1 MDQALLILIGSWILV
16 VVWVLGV
23 ILIQKK
29 QHPEALFILFLTEMW
44 ERFSYYGMR
53 ALLVL
58 YLVSEITKGGLGWT
72 SAQAGQLY
80 GIYTGLV
87 YVTPLIGGYLADRFL
102 GHRAAIFIGGIIMA
116 IGHATLA
123 IDMMPTFYLGLLL
136 LIIGN
141 GFFKP
146 NISSLVGQ
154 LYPQGSPI
162 KDSAYTIFY
171 MGVNLGAFLGGI
183 TCGYLGEN
191 IGWHY
196 GFGAAGVGMCLGLIV
211 FYLGKS
217 KLGEVGK
224 KVEITTENK
233 LTDSIPLTSLEKD
246 RLKVIA
252 ALSFFSI
259 IFWIAFEQAG
269 SSLNIYA
276 YKFTD
281 RTIGASNYE
290 IPASFFQSVNP
301 LFIMLLAPLFS
312 WIWLSLAKTNNNPN
326 GPMKFALGFVL
337 LGLGFVALVIGA
349 SSIPKGATSGSAHL
363 LWLVLAYLLHTMGE
377 LCISPVGLSFV
388 SKLSPLKFVG
398 IMFGIWLFAS
408 AIGNYISGFL
418 SGFIDQLAQE
428 QSLSIF
434 FAMFVGISL
443 AGAVLAACMSPLL
456 KKWMH
461 GVK

>member
-1 MDQALLILIGSWILV
+1 MNQALLILIGSWLLV
-16 VVWVLGV
+16 MVWVLGV
-23 ILIQKK
+23 ILIQRK

-53 ALLVL
+53 ALLTL
-58 YLVSEITKGGLGWT
+58 YLISEISKGGLGWT
-72 SAQAGQLY
+72 SAEAGQLY
-80 GIYTGLV
+80 GLYTGLA

-123 IDMMPTFYLGLLL
+123 IDLMPAFYLGLILL
-136 LIIGN
+136 VIGN

-154 LYPQGSPI
+154 LYPSGSPI

-171 MGVNLGAFLGGI
+171 MGVNLGAFLGAI

-196 GFGAAGVGMCLGLIV
+196 GFGAAGIGMSLGLLV
-211 FYLGKS
+211 FYFGRY
-217 KLGEVGK
+217 KLGEIGK
-224 KVEITTENK
+224 KVIVNTNDNLIEGIE
-233 LTDSIPLTSLEKD
+233 LTSVEKD

-259 IFWIAFEQAG
+259 IFWVAFEQAG

-281 RTIGASNYE
+281 RTIGDSNYE

-312 WIWLSLAKTNNNPN
+312 ALWLRLSESNNNPN
-326 GPMKFALGFVL
+326 GPLKFALGFIF

-363 LWLVLAYLLHTMGE
+363 MWLVLAYLLHTMGE

-388 SKLSPLKFVG
+388 SKLSPFKFVG

-418 SGFIDQLAQE
+418 SGFIDQLAEE
-428 QSLSIF
+428 QSLSVF
-434 FAMFVGISL
+434 FAIFVGISL
-443 AGAVLAACMSPLL
+443 CGAVIAASMSGVL